1 MPDQSTPPRST
12 AIATALA
19 ADACLR
25 LGIALRLAPPG
36 IRPLA
41 PGASVAGR
49 VLPARHS
56 GSVDVFLE
64 AMEAAEAGDV
74 LVIDNQGR
82 TDEAC
87 IGDLVTLEALK
98 CGLGGIVVWGLHRDT
113 AELRDIDLPVFSYGS
128 FSPGPRRLER
138 AHPDA
143 LVSARFGDC
152 EVTRADIVVADDD
165 GVVFVPAA
173 RWSEVLDAANDI
185 SRRERAQAASVRAGT
200 TLRSQ
205 LRFAEYLAR
214 RTKDPSYTFRL
225 HLRRL
230 GGAIEE

>member
-1 MPDQSTPPRST
+1 MADQSTPTGSPP
-12 AIATALA
+12 IPTALA

-25 LGIALRLAPPG
+25 LGIELRLAPAG

-41 PGASVAGR
+41 PGANVAGR

-74 LVIDNQGR
+74 LVIDDHGR

-87 IGDLVTLEALK
+87 VGDLVALEALE

-113 AELRDIDLPVFSYGS
+113 TELRAIGIPVFSYGS
-128 FSPGPRRLER
+128 FSAGPRRLEP

-143 LVSARFGDC
+143 LVSSRFGDC
-152 EVTRADIVVADDD
+152 EVTRADLVVADDD
-165 GVVFVPAA
+165 GVLFVPAA
-173 RWSEVLDAANDI
+173 RWSEILDAANDI
-185 SRRERAQAASVRAGT
+185 SRRERAQAAAVRAGT

-205 LRFAEYLAR
+205 LRFSEYLAR
-214 RTKDPSYTFRL
+214 RATDPSYTFRL

>member
-1 MPDQSTPPRST
+1 MAHPSTPARSR
-12 AIATALA
+12 AIPTALA

-25 LGIALRLAPPG
+25 LGIELRLAPAG
-36 IRPLA
+36 VRPLA
-41 PGASVAGR
+41 PGANVAGR

-74 LVIDNQGR
+74 LVIDNGGR
-82 TDEAC
+82 ADEAC
-87 IGDLVTLEALK
+87 VGDLVALEALK
-98 CGLGGIVVWGLHRDT
+98 CGLAGHVVWGLHRDT
-113 AELRDIDLPVFSYGS
+113 AELRDIGIPVFSYGTLS
-128 FSPGPRRLER
+128 AGPRRLEP

-143 LVSARFGDC
+143 LVSCRFGEC
-152 EVTRADIVVADDD
+152 ETTRADVAVADDD

-173 RWSEVLDAANDI
+173 RWSEVLDAADEI
-185 SRRERAQAASVRAGT
+185 SRRERAQAAAVRAGT
-200 TLRSQ
+200 TLRTQ

-214 RTKDPSYTFRL
+214 RAADPSYTFRL